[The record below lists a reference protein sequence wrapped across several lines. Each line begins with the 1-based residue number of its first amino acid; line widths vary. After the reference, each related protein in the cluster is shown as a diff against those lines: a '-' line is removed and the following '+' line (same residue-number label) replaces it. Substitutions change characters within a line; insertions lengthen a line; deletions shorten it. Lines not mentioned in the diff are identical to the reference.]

1 MRNEGV
7 GTRLGDGG
15 IRIRFAMRAC
25 VIKDYNVQ
33 GKGGLEMRRILTGI
47 LLSVIMLSV
56 IHGVAQ
62 ARERKLPEPGGGT
75 VVVLD
80 KGTFVEVRDRGPGNH
95 SVILYEVV
103 KGKIRVVDAVRVDGD
118 FTKNPP
124 IIRYTRINDI
134 KEQ

>member
-1 MRNEGV
+1 
-7 GTRLGDGG
+7 
-15 IRIRFAMRAC
+15 
-25 VIKDYNVQ
+25 
-33 GKGGLEMRRILTGI
+33 MRRILTGI

-62 ARERKLPEPGGGT
+62 AQERKLPEPGGGT
-75 VVVLD
+75 VAVLD
-80 KGTFVEVRDRGPGNH
+80 KGTFVEVRDHGPGYH

-124 IIRYTRINDI
+124 SSGTRG
-134 KEQ
+134 

>member
-1 MRNEGV
+1 MRDEGV

-25 VIKDYNVQ
+25 VIKDYNGQ

-62 ARERKLPEPGGGT
+62 AQERKLPEPGGGT
-75 VVVLD
+75 VAVLD